1 VLRLFLVA
9 LSCLQSLNQYFNL
22 SFVHHRIPILVNPI
36 DNGLEAFDHLIVVP
50 GLARLCQYTGVIPR
64 LSIR

>member
-1 VLRLFLVA
+1 M
-9 LSCLQSLNQYFNL
+9 

-36 DNGLEAFDHLIVVP
+36 DNELEAFDHFIVVP